1 MSDEVL
7 AASRQ
12 CLRECPGCGL
22 FQAVP
27 PLRPGMVAECLRCGE
42 VLRRRRRDSLDVTLA
57 LNLSGL
63 VLFGIAIAF
72 PLFRMSLSGL
82 HRDISMPVLPLRF
95 EQQGLWQLGLVM
107 LGTTLIAPVLR
118 LALTVGAILGL
129 RLGWRADVLA
139 ACVRWRVRLAPWAMT
154 EVFLLGAFVAYTK
167 LTSIAIVHVGTGVY
181 ALGALMLLTVMSDA
195 WLDEQALW
203 EAIGRRRGLPDQVR
217 RAGAT
222 RIGCDAC
229 GAVSRQVEGSRC
241 PRCSAVLYHRK
252 TDSLART
259 WALLAAAVLC
269 YLPANLYP
277 VMTVIQLGRG
287 HPSTILGGVQELMES
302 RMWPLALLVF
312 VASVLVPL
320 LKLAGLSYMLITTQ
334 RGSQVRLVDRARLYR
349 LVEIIGRW
357 SMIDVFMVSILVALV
372 HMGVLAQVTPGF
384 GGVFFAAVVI
394 LTMSASFS
402 FDPRLM
408 WDAAGVSGFGAAGVD
423 DEAVASSRQ
432 APGTEAVAMQP
443 GQPVLPVKAR

>member
-1 MSDEVL
+1 MSDEISV
-7 AASRQ
+7 ASRQ
-12 CLRECPGCGL
+12 CLRECTGCGL

-27 PLRPGMVAECLRCGE
+27 PLRPGTVAECLRCGE
-42 VLRRRRRDSLDVTLA
+42 LLRRRRRDSLDVTLA

-63 VLFGIAIAF
+63 VLFGIAIVF
-72 PLFRMSLSGL
+72 PLFRMDLGGL
-82 HRDISMPVLPLRF
+82 HRDTSIPLLPLRF
-95 EQQGLWQLGLVM
+95 EQQGLWQLGLVV
-107 LGTTLIAPVLR
+107 LGTTLMAPVLR
-118 LALTVGAILGL
+118 LTLTVGAILGL

-139 ACVRWRVRLAPWAMT
+139 ACVRWRVWLAPWAMT
-154 EVFLLGAFVAYTK
+154 EVFLLGAFVAYTR
-167 LTSIAIVHVGTGVY
+167 LSSIATVHVGMGVY
-181 ALGALMLLTVMSDA
+181 ALGALMLVTVMSDA

-203 EAIGRRRGLPDQVR
+203 EAIGRRRGMPNQVW

-229 GAVSRQVEGSRC
+229 GAVSRQTERSRC
-241 PRCSAVLYHRK
+241 PRCDAVLHHRK
-252 TDSLART
+252 PDSLART

-269 YLPANLYP
+269 YVPANLYP
-277 VMTVIQLGRG
+277 VMTVILLGRG
-287 HPSTILGGVQELMES
+287 HPSTILGGVQELIES

-320 LKLAGLSYMLITTQ
+320 LKLAGLSYMLIMTQ
-334 RGSQVRLVDRARLYR
+334 RGSQARLVDRTRLYR
-349 LVEIIGRW
+349 LVDIIGRW

-372 HMGVLAQVTPGF
+372 QMGVLAQVTAGF

-408 WDAAGVSGFGAAGVD
+408 WDAAAVSRPGVAGLND
-423 DEAVASSRQ
+423 KAVASGRQ
-432 APGTEAVAMQP
+432 APGTEAGAVQP
-443 GQPVLPVKAR
+443 GARVLPAQAR

>member
-1 MSDEVL
+1 M
-7 AASRQ
+7 
-12 CLRECPGCGL
+12 

-27 PLRPGMVAECLRCGE
+27 PLRPGIVAECLRCGE
-42 VLRRRRRDSLDVTLA
+42 LLRRRRRDSLDVTLA
-57 LNLSGL
+57 LNLTGL

-72 PLFRMSLSGL
+72 PLFRMNLSGL
-82 HRDISMPVLPLRF
+82 HRDTSMPLLPLRF
-95 EQQGLWQLGLVM
+95 EQQGLWQLGLVV
-107 LGTTLIAPVLR
+107 LGTTLMAPVLR

-139 ACVRWRVRLAPWAMT
+139 ACVRWRVWLAPWAMT
-154 EVFLLGAFVAYTK
+154 EVFLLGAFVAYTR
-167 LTSIAIVHVGTGVY
+167 LSSIATVHVGAGVY
-181 ALGALMLLTVMSDA
+181 ALGALMLVTVMSDA

-203 EAIGRRRGLPDQVR
+203 EAIGRRRGLPDRVR
-217 RAGAT
+217 RAGTT

-229 GAVSRQVEGSRC
+229 GAVSRQAEGSRC
-241 PRCSAVLYHRK
+241 PRCDAVLHHRK

-269 YLPANLYP
+269 YVPANLYP
-277 VMTVIQLGRG
+277 VMTVIRLGRG
-287 HPSTILGGVQELMES
+287 QPSTILGGVQELVES

-312 VASVLVPL
+312 VASVVVPL

-334 RGSQVRLVDRARLYR
+334 SGSKTRLVDRTRLYR

-372 HMGVLAQVTPGF
+372 QMGALAQVTPGF

-394 LTMSASFS
+394 FTMLASFS

-408 WDAAGVSGFGAAGVD
+408 WDAAGVSRYGVAGLD
-423 DEAVASSRQ
+423 DGSVASSRQ
-432 APGTEAVAMQP
+432 APGIQAAVLQP
-443 GQPVLPVKAR
+443 GERDLLVETR